1 MKRKFLDMVPVRCM
15 LYLYI
20 LSMENRKV
28 YIVKLLEREDH
39 YSTQL
44 KVFSSL
50 LKAKNYCE
58 CEASKL
64 SYRNNSIEPEDHET
78 WWEDNFT
85 YIAKVNDFEWILEI
99 DETDLDEDVV
109 DVSRPEIEVE
119 NEILRKENLEL
130 REKLSKQAA
139 MNAAAQ
145 ACLIMWDGGWKYTKE
160 HVLDCMYAAK
170 DMLERNAEGDKAL
183 KKMFECWMKFRNADD
198 VE

>member
-1 MKRKFLDMVPVRCM
+1 MVPVRCM
-15 LYLYI
+15 LHLYI
-20 LSMENRKV
+20 VFMEKRKV
-28 YIVKLLEREDH
+28 YIVKLLEKEDH
-39 YSTQL
+39 DPVPP

-64 SYRNNSIEPEDHET
+64 YYKNNSIEPEDHET
-78 WWEDNFT
+78 LWEDNFT
-85 YIAKVNDFEWILEI
+85 YVVKVNDVEWILEI
-99 DETDLDEDVV
+99 DETGLDEDVA

-119 NEILRKENLEL
+119 NEVLRKENLEL

-145 ACLIMWDGGWKYTKE
+145 ACLTMWDGGWKCTKE
-160 HVLDCMYAAK
+160 HVLDCMHAAK
-170 DMLERNAEGDKAL
+170 DMLERNAKGDKAL
-183 KKMFECWMKFRNADD
+183 KKMFECWMKFRNVDD